1 MLSILMKDPTA
12 AFRMTKQWMTD
23 DVGPAV
29 RDLTEEVEYRFN
41 FAKSSTPIQGGRNTG
56 KYAKR

>member
-1 MLSILMKDPTA
+1 MD
-12 AFRMTKQWMTD
+12 D

-29 RDLTEEVEYRFN
+29 RDLTEVECRFN